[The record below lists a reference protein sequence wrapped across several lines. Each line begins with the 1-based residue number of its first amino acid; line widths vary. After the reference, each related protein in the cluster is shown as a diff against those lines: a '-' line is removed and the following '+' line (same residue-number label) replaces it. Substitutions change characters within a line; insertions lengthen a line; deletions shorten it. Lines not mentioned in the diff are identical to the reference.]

1 MGDDTILNTC
11 YWNVLFVAGFYSWE
25 LMLDELKP
33 SILAHHLTTILSIC
47 SVFEWLEVG
56 AAAICLPI
64 VICDIVKDEH
74 AKRFAMLVG
83 AIAGTI
89 LYTVADAFGVHFILS
104 SLGSM
109 DDIEFHIKL
118 FPILIFLGVVPL
130 QVVSFARMF
139 AIAGGGRNRA
149 AKSNTRGR
157 QVSPVP
163 RLLRRVCS
171 ELPASASH
179 LRCRL

>member
-1 MGDDTILNTC
+1 MG
-11 YWNVLFVAGFYSWE
+11 
-25 LMLDELKP
+25 
-33 SILAHHLTTILSIC
+33 
-47 SVFEWLEVG
+47 FEWLEVG
-56 AAAICLPI
+56 AAGNCIRKALPIAVVLCTGGGPTICLPI

-109 DDIEFHIKL
+109 DDIELHIKL

-130 QVVSFARMF
+130 QVVVVGTRQL
-139 AIAGGGRNRA
+139 RA
-149 AKSNTRGR
+149 THMVGK
-157 QVSPVP
+157 
-163 RLLRRVCS
+163 
-171 ELPASASH
+171 
-179 LRCRL
+179 